1 MAKFYY
7 HPMYT
12 RAEEALLEVH
22 GKRQDVPAAF
32 RVERYLQDRRC
43 LFRGH
48 AGLDV
53 VGDGDVL
60 TVDGHGV
67 GKELPGGAGYMA
79 RQKLAV
85 PGGRARSPA
94 WIARQLK
101 KDGLTNHR
109 ILIKFFPCL
118 TALETRFGRAST
130 ASALARALGYT
141 HVVVQ
146 GYAGETLLG
155 DKGRRVN
162 PTGTAHDWRDAYL
175 YRKYYDSH
183 GAEVSVER
191 AREIAGDQVAHK
203 NRNVAVEQVEPQ
215 LIDL

>member
-79 RQKLAV
+79 RQK
-85 PGGRARSPA
+85 
-94 WIARQLK
+94 
-101 KDGLTNHR
+101 
-109 ILIKFFPCL
+109 F
-118 TALETRFGRAST
+118 ALR
-130 ASALARALGYT
+130 Y
-141 HVVVQ
+141 
-146 GYAGETLLG
+146 
-155 DKGRRVN
+155 RVS
-162 PTGTAHDWRDAYL
+162 G
-175 YRKYYDSH
+175 
-183 GAEVSVER
+183 
-191 AREIAGDQVAHK
+191 IAGW
-203 NRNVAVEQVEPQ
+203 
-215 LIDL
+215 IG